1 MLKLT
6 PLTATGNNARG
17 DNVIEYL
24 TATQSLK
31 NLSGYYVGADLG
43 EDTMRWRGHGA
54 AMLDLLGKQV
64 DKAAMI
70 ELAAGYSP
78 DGKKEKLCQN
88 AGKLPEKV
96 LKLDKDGNPKLLP
109 NGHPDFVWKGG
120 HQVGYDCV
128 FNAPKSVSLLLAFA
142 DPEERSAILKAHR
155 DAVDQGLE
163 YMESKVE
170 TRRGKAGIDVIP
182 VDGLVI
188 TSCDHLANR
197 NLEPHLHTHNM
208 LYGVAYADGK
218 WGGWESS
225 ELFRHQK
232 AADTIYMA
240 HLAENLRK
248 LGYGIEQQAE
258 VDPDQQDTGVRSWKV
273 AGIDDSTIAAFSTR
287 KDEIMEAMTEGLTH
301 QQAWAQTRA
310 HKDEPSPEELFSTWE
325 KVIPAIGQDCDI
337 TSLKGRADIQAP
349 PRSDDDILEALH
361 ATTAIVSEKDIMW
374 EVSRAR
380 AGQSPEALLAD
391 VKRLKE
397 SMVEIAPE
405 RQAAVDQGVHVSRR
419 YSETRYAWG
428 KIVDWEQEVQQRADD
443 RRHDTS
449 VRVPERIMDTVIAD
463 YQKEKGFTLSDEQ
476 REAVNHLC
484 ANSGGHAVMAGVAGA
499 GKTTVADLYKRC
511 FEANGQELI
520 GACVSRKAAGK
531 LKEESGMEAMS
542 ITKLLMK
549 LDNGHKLTRDIPG
562 LSAKSVVVLDE
573 AGMVDTEQVRRLMR
587 HVDDAGAKLI
597 LQGDMKQLQPIGAGA
612 GMALVSEKLGQT
624 ELTEIRRQ
632 KHAED
637 RNIAIALYD
646 RDAQGRIILHN
657 RTDPKSRGEIAQK
670 SANVWKKLDK
680 RGAIESFNTRQ
691 EAAEGC
697 TRDWLDCPHAID
709 NRLLLVHDYADSQ
722 LLTDMIRIGL
732 RDRGVLHGE
741 DHTFKARRDK
751 RLYDM
756 TVAVGDR
763 VRITKND
770 NDLGVENGDMA
781 QVESI
786 TRTSTGSLAI
796 GLRVEGK
803 PDKPSFAVAVDTEHW
818 NHLQAGY
825 CRTVHD
831 AQGQGKP
838 AVFHFANAR
847 MVDNQSALVAFTR
860 LTSDKYR
867 MYGAEVELEQVK
879 SRLGAD
885 RLKQNAIQ
893 EGLWQQYAQK
903 KPASTMEQEYD
914 LVLREQ
920 GRERQRQGGLAR

>member
-1 MLKLT
+1 MLNST

-24 TATQSLK
+24 RLTQSLR
-31 NLSGYYVGADLG
+31 NVIGYYGSELE

-54 AMLDLLGKQV
+54 AMLGLLGQDV
-64 DKAAMI
+64 DKAAMT

-78 DGKKEKLCQN
+78 DGKKTPLCQN

-96 LKLDKDGNPKLLP
+96 LKLDRDGNPRLLP

-128 FNAPKSVSLLLAFA
+128 FSAPKSVSLLLAFA
-142 DPEERSAILKAHR
+142 TPEERPAILKAHR

-273 AGIDDSTIAAFSTR
+273 AGIDDTTIAAFSTR
-287 KDEIMEAMTEGLTH
+287 KDEVLEAMTEGLSH
-301 QQAWAQTRA
+301 QEAWAKTRA

-325 KVIPAIGQDCDI
+325 KVIPAVGQDCDI
-337 TSLKGRADIQAP
+337 TNLKGRADIQAP
-349 PRSDDDILEALH
+349 ARSDDDILEALH
-361 ATTAIVSEKDIMW
+361 ATTAIVAEKDILW
-374 EVSRAR
+374 EVTRAR

-419 YSETRYAWG
+419 YSETRFAWS
-428 KIVDWEQEVQQRADD
+428 KIVDWEQEVQQRADA
-443 RRHDTS
+443 RRDDVS
-449 VRVPERIMDTVIAD
+449 VRVPERILDTVIAD

-476 REAVNHLC
+476 REAVHHLC
-484 ANSGGHAVMAGVAGA
+484 SNSGGHAVMAGVAGA

-511 FEANGQELI
+511 FEANGQSLI

-549 LDNGHKLTRDIPG
+549 LDNGHKLTKDIPG
-562 LSAKSVVVLDE
+562 LNSKSVIVLDE
-573 AGMVDTEQVRRLMR
+573 AGMVDTEQVRRLMH
-587 HVDDAGAKLI
+587 HVDNASCKLI
-597 LQGDMKQLQPIGAGA
+597 LQGDSKQLQPIGAGS
-612 GMALVSEKLGQT
+612 GMSLVSEKLGQA

-632 KHAED
+632 KNAED
-637 RNIAIALYD
+637 RDIAIAFYD

-657 RTDPKSRGEIAQK
+657 RVDPKSRGEVFQK
-670 SANVWKKLDK
+670 SANQWTKLEK
-680 RGAIESFNTRQ
+680 RGAIESFNMRQ

-697 TRDWLDCPHAID
+697 TRDWLDCPYAID

-722 LLTDMIRIGL
+722 LLTGLIRIGL
-732 RDRGVLHGE
+732 RERGVLQGE
-741 DHTFKARRDK
+741 EHTFRGRRDK
-751 RLYDM
+751 RLYDI

-786 TRTSTGSLAI
+786 ARTATGSLAI

-803 PDKPSFAVAVDTEHW
+803 PGQPSFAVAVDTEQW

-879 SRLGAD
+879 NRLGAD
-885 RLKQNAIQ
+885 RLKQNAVQ
-893 EGLWQQYAQK
+893 EGFWKQHALK
-903 KPASTMEQEYD
+903 RPAPTLEQEYD
-914 LVLREQ
+914 QHLRQ
-920 GRERQRQGGLAR
+920 ERGLQR

>member
-31 NLSGYYVGADLG
+31 NLSGYYVGADLD

-54 AMLDLLGKQV
+54 AMLGLLGQVV

-78 DGKKEKLCQN
+78 DGKKDKLCQN

-96 LKLDKDGNPKLLP
+96 LKLDRDGSPRLLP

-128 FNAPKSVSLLLAFA
+128 FNAPKPVSLLLAFVG
-142 DPEERSAILKAHR
+142 PEERSAILKAHR
-155 DAVDQGLE
+155 DAADQGLE
-163 YMESKVE
+163 YIESMVE

-208 LYGVAYADGK
+208 IYGVAYADGK

-225 ELFRHQK
+225 EMFRHQK
-232 AADTIYMA
+232 AADAIYMA
-240 HLAENLRK
+240 HLAENLRR

-258 VDPDQQDTGVRSWKV
+258 LDPDGQDTGVRSWKV
-273 AGIDDSTIAAFSTR
+273 AGIDDATIAAFSTR
-287 KDEIMEAMTEGLTH
+287 KQEVLDAMTEGVSH
-301 QQAWAQTRA
+301 QEAWAKTRA
-310 HKDEPSPEELFSTWE
+310 HKDEPSPEELFATWE
-325 KVIPAIGQDCDI
+325 KVIPAVGQDCDI
-337 TSLKGRADIQAP
+337 ANLKGRADIQAP
-349 PRSDDDILEALH
+349 ERSDDEILEALH
-361 ATTAIVSEKDIMW
+361 ATTAIVAEKDILW

-419 YSETRYAWG
+419 YSETRYAWS
-428 KIVDWEQEVQQRADD
+428 KIVDWEQEVQTRADA
-443 RRHDTS
+443 RRDDVS
-449 VRVPERIMDTVIAD
+449 VRVPERILDTVITD

-476 REAVNHLC
+476 REAVHHLC
-484 ANSGGHAVMAGVAGA
+484 SNSGGHAVMAGVAGA

-562 LSAKSVVVLDE
+562 LTSKSVIVLDE

-587 HVDDAGAKLI
+587 HVDLAGAKLI
-597 LQGDMKQLQPIGAGA
+597 LQGDSKQLQPVGAGS
-612 GMALVSEKLGQT
+612 GLSLVSEKLGQA

-632 KHAED
+632 KNAED
-637 RNIAIALYD
+637 RDIAIAFYD
-646 RDAQGRIILHN
+646 RDSMGRIILHN
-657 RTDPKSRGEIAQK
+657 RADPKSRGEIAQK

-680 RGAIESFNTRQ
+680 RGAIDAYNTRS
-691 EAAEGC
+691 EAMDAC
-697 TRDWLDCPHAID
+697 ARDWLDSPHAID
-709 NRLLLVHDYADSQ
+709 NRLLLVHDHADSQ
-722 LLTDMIRIGL
+722 ALTDRIRVGL
-732 RDRGVLHGE
+732 SERGVLQGE
-741 DHTFKARRDK
+741 EHTFKGRRDK

-786 TRTSTGSLAI
+786 ARTATGSLAI

-803 PDKPSFAVAVDTEHW
+803 PGQPSFAVAVDTEQW

-879 SRLGAD
+879 NRLGAD
-885 RLKQNAIQ
+885 RLKQNAVQ
-893 EGLWQQYAQK
+893 EGFWKQHAQK
-903 KPASTMEQEYD
+903 RPAPTLEQEYD
-914 LVLREQ
+914 QHLRQ
-920 GRERQRQGGLAR
+920 DRGLQR

>member
-31 NLSGYYVGADLG
+31 NLTGYYIGADLG

-54 AMLDLLGKQV
+54 AMLDLMGKTV

-70 ELAAGYSP
+70 ELAAGFSP
-78 DGKKEKLCQN
+78 DGLKEKLCQN

-96 LKLDKDGNPKLLP
+96 LKLDRDGNPRLLP

-142 DPEERSAILKAHR
+142 DPEERSAILQAHR

-273 AGIDDSTIAAFSTR
+273 AGIDDATIAAFSTR
-287 KDEIMEAMTEGLTH
+287 KDEVLEAMNEGLSH
-301 QQAWAQTRA
+301 QEAWAKTRA

-325 KVIPAIGQDCDI
+325 KVIPAVGQDCDI
-337 TSLKGRADIQAP
+337 TNLKGRADIQAP
-349 PRSDDDILEALH
+349 ARSDDDILEALH
-361 ATTAIVSEKDIMW
+361 ATTAIVAEKDILW
-374 EVSRAR
+374 EVTRAR

-391 VKRLKE
+391 VQRLKE

-419 YSETRYAWG
+419 YSETRYAWS
-428 KIVDWEQEVQQRADD
+428 KIVDWEQEVQQRADA
-443 RRHDTS
+443 RRDDIS
-449 VRVPERIMDTVIAD
+449 VRVPERILDTVIAD

-476 REAVNHLC
+476 REAVYHLC
-484 ANSGGHAVMAGVAGA
+484 SNSGGHAVMAGVAGA

-511 FEANGQELI
+511 FEANSQELI

-549 LDNGHKLTRDIPG
+549 LDNGHKLTKDIPG
-562 LSAKSVVVLDE
+562 LNSKSVIVLDE
-573 AGMVDTEQVRRLMR
+573 AGMVDTEQVRRLIR
-587 HVDDAGAKLI
+587 HVDKASCKLI
-597 LQGDMKQLQPIGAGA
+597 LQGDSKQLQPIGAGS
-612 GMALVSEKLGQT
+612 GMSLVSEKLGQT

-632 KHAED
+632 KNAED
-637 RNIAIALYD
+637 RDIAIAFYD

-657 RTDPKSRGEIAQK
+657 RADPKSRSEIAQK
-670 SANVWKKLDK
+670 SANVWKKLEK
-680 RGAIESFNTRQ
+680 RGAIDAYNTRT
-691 EAAEGC
+691 EAMDAC
-697 TRDWLDCPHAID
+697 TRDWLNSPHAID
-709 NRLLLVHDYADSQ
+709 NRLLLVHDHADSQ
-722 LLTDMIRIGL
+722 ALTDRIRVGL
-732 RDRGVLHGE
+732 RERNVLQGD

-763 VRITKND
+763 LRITKND

-786 TRTSTGSLAI
+786 ARTATGSLAI

-803 PDKPSFAVAVDTEHW
+803 PGQPSFAVAVDTQVW

-879 SRLGAD
+879 NRLGAD
-885 RLKQNAIQ
+885 RLKQNAVQ
-893 EGLWQQYAQK
+893 EGFWKQHAQK
-903 KPASTMEQEYD
+903 RPAPTLEQEYD
-914 LVLREQ
+914 QHLLQDR
-920 GRERQRQGGLAR
+920 GLQR